1 MPTEMLRNVKEGGTS
16 FFTFAKE
23 GFKYNLQVLP
33 DVLMSATLLF
43 SVLFQ
48 SPPLAVLGAAM
59 ILLQFLHKGLAQFTK
74 SFIPN
79 MSYNPADYQKCAGR
93 FPGSTYGSVF
103 NMAQNSIFS
112 VYTDGWPS
120 YYSTFIGFLA
130 GWIGALPTLYAK
142 ELKASPEKHA
152 ASAAGLVILVCLALL
167 VMVYRITS
175 DCEGFMSV
183 ALGLLAGFVIGLLL
197 VIFAAWISDRRATNM
212 LGLPLIRNKAAEG
225 QPIYVCERNATGEK
239 D

>member
-1 MPTEMLRNVKEGGTS
+1 
-16 FFTFAKE
+16 
-23 GFKYNLQVLP
+23 
-33 DVLMSATLLF
+33 
-43 SVLFQ
+43 
-48 SPPLAVLGAAM
+48 
-59 ILLQFLHKGLAQFTK
+59 
-74 SFIPN
+74 
-79 MSYNPADYQKCAGR
+79 
-93 FPGSTYGSVF
+93 
-103 NMAQNSIFS
+103 MAQNSIFS

-130 GWIGALPTLYAK
+130 GWIGALPALYAK

-152 ASAAGLVILVCLALL
+152 ASTAGLVILVCLALI

-183 ALGLLAGFVIGLLL
+183 SLGLLAGFAIGLLL
-197 VIFAAWISDRRATNM
+197 VIFAAWISDRRATNV

-225 QPIYVCERNATGEK
+225 QPIYVCERSAAATAGEK